1 MTEQRRAERVSA
13 EGAFLSA
20 KGTKLALADL
30 STMGARTVGP
40 LPGYGEGDSLIVT
53 LIVPRG
59 TVPGRT
65 AKSNPAEFVVPA
77 MVVANGER
85 GLIIR
90 YSALDPKAAAAIEKF
105 LARDA

>member
-30 STMGARTVGP
+30 STMGARAQAP

-53 LIVPRG
+53 L

-65 AKSNPAEFVVPA
+65 AKAKPAEFVVPA
-77 MVVANGER
+77 MVVANGAR
-85 GLIIR
+85 GLIVR
-90 YSALDPKAAAAIEKF
+90 YSTLDPKAAAAIEKF
-105 LARDA
+105 LARGA

>member
-20 KGTKLALADL
+20 KGAKLALADL
-30 STMGARTVGP
+30 STMGARTVAP

-53 LIVPRG
+53 L

-65 AKSNPAEFVVPA
+65 AKSKPAEFVVPA
-77 MVVANGER
+77 MVVGNGER
-85 GLIIR
+85 GLIVR

-105 LARDA
+105 LARGA